1 MNGIFDVRTI
11 TLQICM
17 IILLEWLQIWF
28 GADCFRARKYTFM
41 KKVMIY
47 SIMSYTYIS
56 HMPQSYFF
64 SVMKAHV
71 EALKKKRLIEVSNWS
86 RLVQTC
92 LKTYLDLFKEV
103 LTFFQ
108 YFFRSYIKVMKERME
123 ALKKTKI
130 DLPQI
135 LLTLV
140 WTCSN

>member
-1 MNGIFDVRTI
+1 
-11 TLQICM
+11 
-17 IILLEWLQIWF
+17 
-28 GADCFRARKYTFM
+28 M

-140 WTCSN
+140 